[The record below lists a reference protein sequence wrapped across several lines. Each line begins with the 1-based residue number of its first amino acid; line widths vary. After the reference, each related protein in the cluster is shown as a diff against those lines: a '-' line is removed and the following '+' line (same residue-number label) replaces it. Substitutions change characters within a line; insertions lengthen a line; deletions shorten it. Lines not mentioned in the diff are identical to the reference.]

1 MRPIKNGDD
10 TLGHHHRLE
19 KSEYQSLGAEIGKL
33 RLLAA
38 IGGRLGVAE
47 TLLEF
52 VHTTGG
58 IDETLLTGEERVA
71 TRANTDVEIRN
82 RRSRLDDVA
91 AVALNDCF
99 FVNGMEV
106 RFHDRGP
113 KNLKGRKLVAED
125 SGIKRK
131 FDNSGRLPGLAHQNQ
146 PLD

>member
-33 RLLAA
+33 GLLTA
-38 IGGRLGVAE
+38 IGGRLGIAE
-47 TLLEF
+47 TLLELID
-52 VHTTGG
+52 TTGR
-58 IDETLLTGEERVA
+58 INETLLTGEERVA
-71 TRANTDVEIRN
+71 GRADTNMQIRN

-91 AVALNDCF
+91 AVALDDCF

-131 FDNSGRLPGLAHQNQ
+131 IDLSGRLRLSRQAFSAG
-146 PLD
+146 